1 MGEKEGQGQI
11 HLKGKWGLIGKVYE
25 KGSEMWEKTQARV
38 SRGPGGTAK
47 MRLRKRD
54 SNAFA
59 SARVATRRSVVT
71 FGQNDVGGLAVKRDW
86 RGLEE
91 RKARW
96 RRWETNRGVQPL
108 REASR

>member
-1 MGEKEGQGQI
+1 
-11 HLKGKWGLIGKVYE
+11 
-25 KGSEMWEKTQARV
+25 
-38 SRGPGGTAK
+38 

-71 FGQNDVGGLAVKRDW
+71 FGQNDMNGVAVRRDW
-86 RGLEE
+86 RGWEE
-91 RKARW
+91 WKARW
-96 RRWETNRGVQPL
+96 RRWEPNRGVQPL